1 MKGERQQVQMQ
12 DAVSTD
18 GAEKTAVAA
27 EPVLPLFPGLA
38 ASHIHVITGA
48 DQAEQAAQ
56 DLLQQA
62 VIGFDTETRPVF
74 QRGVQHTGPHL
85 IQLATETDAYLI
97 PVKDQ
102 NDPAI
107 VDMLAQVLAHP
118 DIIKAGFGLSDDLR
132 SVRRKLGISVENAL
146 DLARLLRERKQSEV
160 GAKKASAVYL
170 GVDLPKSKRISTS
183 DWSQFPLSEKQ
194 IQYAVND
201 ALSALRIYLSWKRD
215 GRKPVR

>member
-1 MKGERQQVQMQ
+1 MKGERQQAVVQ
-12 DAVSTD
+12 D
-18 GAEKTAVAA
+18 GSRADSNETGTAQPAPA
-27 EPVLPLFPGLA
+27 LPLFPGLSA
-38 ASHIHVITGA
+38 AHIHIVTSA
-48 DQAEQAAQ
+48 VQAEQAAQ
-56 DLLQQA
+56 DLLRQQ

-85 IQLATETDAYLI
+85 IQLATQTDAYLI
-97 PVKDQ
+97 PVRDQ
-102 NDPAI
+102 NDSA
-107 VDMLAQVLAHP
+107 VSAMLSLVLEHP

-132 SVRRKLGISVENAL
+132 SVKRKLGISVQNAV

-201 ALSALRIYLSWKRD
+201 ALSALRIYECWKRD
-215 GRKPVR
+215 GRKPIR